1 MEVFVVELLKTLQ
14 NITFKI
20 ANLARKWIHLIAVS
34 LAQLVCHLL
43 NITIRHL
50 RQESQHFFDDTFKVI
65 LEVLDQEALELKQL
79 LNNNCHSLELLL
91 TILATLVKQV
101 QSVNDADCAV
111 DFLHLNVVLVNEIAD
126 LALEQVL
133 AEVFRLGTLSSAWD
147 LWHVIAIST
156 WLSRGCGVGSHTT

>member
-34 LAQLVCHLL
+34 LAQFVHQL
-43 NITIRHL
+43 NVPIWHL
-50 RQESQHFFDDTFKVI
+50 RQESQHFFNDTFKVVFK
-65 LEVLDQEALELKQL
+65 VLDQEALELKQL
-79 LNNNCHSLELLL
+79 LNNDCHSLELLL

-101 QSVNDADCAV
+101 QSVDNSDSAV

-126 LALEQVL
+126 LTLQQIL
-133 AEVFRLGTLSSAWD
+133 AEVFRLGA
-147 LWHVIAIST
+147 
-156 WLSRGCGVGSHTT
+156 